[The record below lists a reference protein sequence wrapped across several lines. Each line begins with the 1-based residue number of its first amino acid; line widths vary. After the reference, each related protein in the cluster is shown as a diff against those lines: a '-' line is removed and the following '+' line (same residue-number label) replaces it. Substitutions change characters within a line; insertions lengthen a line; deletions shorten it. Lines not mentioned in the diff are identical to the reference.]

1 MAEELRVEDLL
12 KVKVRKL
19 LLAPLGREQAVGTA
33 QQGLIVLDPRS
44 RTPLARTLLHE
55 LIHLKRPLWSEP
67 RVLREES
74 RLWRESTWQEKGEL
88 FIRLGKAK
96 VWRGEEEFDDEVEV
110 QGGGQPEGSPTPDV
124 GGPKGS

>member
-1 MAEELRVEDLL
+1 MAEELKVEDLL
-12 KVKVRKL
+12 KVKIRRL
-19 LLAPLGREQAVGTA
+19 LLAPLGREQAIGTA

-74 RLWRESTWQEKGEL
+74 RLWQASTWQEKGEL

-96 VWRGEEEFDDEVEV
+96 VWQGEEEFDDEVEV
-110 QGGGQPEGSPTPDV
+110 QGGGKPEVSPTPDV
-124 GGPKGS
+124 GSPKGN